1 MENQL
6 GKTYKQTTTA
16 TRKTKAKKNA
26 KSSNNK
32 KSYTLP
38 AQPIFLKNFSKKKIC
53 FYSKNLCIKHYPS
66 TLENDVIY
74 SEPFLWKSHCFH

>member
-1 MENQL
+1 MKNQL

-38 AQPIFLKNFSKKKIC
+38 AQPIFLKNFSKK
-53 FYSKNLCIKHYPS
+53 NL
-66 TLENDVIY
+66 
-74 SEPFLWKSHCFH
+74 FLFQKCVY